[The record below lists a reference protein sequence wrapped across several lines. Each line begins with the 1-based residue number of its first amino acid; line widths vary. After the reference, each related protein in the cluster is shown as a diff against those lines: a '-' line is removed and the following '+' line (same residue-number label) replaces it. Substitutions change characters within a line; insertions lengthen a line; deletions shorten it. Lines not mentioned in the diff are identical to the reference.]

1 MTATG
6 TSRDAIRWR
15 PTRAGLLNV
24 WRFKDETFELH
35 RGRLLLRGP
44 NGAGKS
50 MALELLFPFLL
61 DADAS
66 PFKLTS
72 GVRGRGGLF
81 ERVITGTDAPT
92 RVGFAWAEF
101 RRGEEVLTIGAR
113 LRASQATRK
122 AEADWFTSRLVV
134 GAGLSLLDADRIPLP
149 KAALA
154 GALGEG
160 GTLHPSAQDY
170 RDTVRRTLFPGFS
183 PAQYDALMAALISL
197 RREKISQD
205 LSPAKLSEVLTASLP
220 ALDEKDVTEIA
231 EGFERLDRRREEL
244 GRLESDSARRP
255 TGFLPLGS
263 RPQPG

>member
-1 MTATG
+1 AVTATG

-81 ERVITGTDAPT
+81 ERVMTGTDAPT
-92 RVGFAWAEF
+92 RVGFAWGAF
-101 RRGEEVLTIGAR
+101 RRATRTSRPGPPATPGRHAPG
-113 LRASQATRK
+113 RASP
-122 AEADWFTSRLVV
+122 V
-134 GAGLSLLDADRIPLP
+134 
-149 KAALA
+149 
-154 GALGEG
+154 
-160 GTLHPSAQDY
+160 
-170 RDTVRRTLFPGFS
+170 
-183 PAQYDALMAALISL
+183 PA
-197 RREKISQD
+197 
-205 LSPAKLSEVLTASLP
+205 
-220 ALDEKDVTEIA
+220 
-231 EGFERLDRRREEL
+231 
-244 GRLESDSARRP
+244 
-255 TGFLPLGS
+255 
-263 RPQPG
+263 